1 MNSLPMQDPRMKDDN
16 DRLLEGTLPQDPFA
30 DAEPLDPGASG
41 AAEAITADGPEW
53 PDPLPIGPVADV
65 PVFPVDTLPLWL
77 RDWVTALATA
87 LQCPVDL
94 PAMLGLAVLALCA
107 AKRYKAHVVQG
118 WDEPLNLYVAVALKP
133 GESKS
138 PAFAAA
144 IRPVSNF
151 VTEERR
157 RTDPEIRAAI
167 ARADVAAKRADHLKT
182 RAAKASAPE
191 EYAKSLA
198 LVEEAVLEHAA
209 IEVPVHLRLVLD
221 DVTSESLE
229 AVLRQQGGRIALM
242 SDEGGPFELMGGRYS
257 NGVPN
262 IDVYLKGHNGG
273 NITTDRIGRE
283 GGTIREPAIT
293 IGLAIQPDVI
303 TSLRDKK
310 GFRGRGLL
318 ARFLWSIPESLVG
331 RRAPDAP
338 PVPLEVSQAYD
349 DAVTSLLRRPTLR
362 DETGEMKSQ
371 PMDFSAAAYDL
382 VVGLKA
388 KNEGK
393 LGLGGEYE
401 EVADWAN
408 KLAGETIRLAGLLQ
422 LADHALAPDATAPLA
437 IGEGPMRRALRIS
450 DFLCAHAQIAF
461 DMMGADPVAG
471 LSRYVLAWILRND
484 VTSFTRRE
492 AYMPLRARFK
502 QPAELDPPLDLLIE
516 HDIIRRRPDPPRTGR
531 GRLPSPTFDVNPQIH
546 AQKSQNSVSEPTAGN
561 SVISVRDFRAEAPG
575 SSLAREDENA

>member
-1 MNSLPMQDPRMKDDN
+1 MKSSPMKDDN
-16 DRLLEGTLPQDPFA
+16 DRLLEGTLPHDPFA
-30 DAEPLDPGASG
+30 DAEPLDP
-41 AAEAITADGPEW
+41 AAPDTATNEDQNW
-53 PDPLPIGPVADV
+53 PDPLPIGPVADK
-65 PVFPVDTLPLWL
+65 PVFPVDTLPPWL

-107 AKRYKAHVVQG
+107 AKRYKAYVIQG

-167 ARADVAAKRADHLKT
+167 ARADVAAKRVEHLKT
-182 RAAKASAPE
+182 RAAKTPTDKPSAPE

-209 IEVPVHLRLVLD
+209 IDVPVPLRLVLD

-283 GGTIREPAIT
+283 GGTIHEPAIT

-318 ARFLWSIPESLVG
+318 ARFLWAIPESLVG
-331 RRAPDAP
+331 RRDPNPP

-349 DAVTSLLRRPTLR
+349 DAVTSLLRRPTR
-362 DETGEMKSQ
+362 CDETGEIKSQ
-371 PMDFSAAAYDL
+371 PMDFNAAAHAL

-401 EVADWAN
+401 DVADWAN
-408 KLAGETIRLAGLLQ
+408 KLAGETIRIAGLLQ
-422 LADHALAPDATAPLA
+422 LADHALEPDATAPL
-437 IGEGPMRRALRIS
+437 GVGTDPMRWALRIT
-450 DFLCAHAQIAF
+450 DYLVTHAQIAF
-461 DMMGADPVAG
+461 DMMGADPIAG
-471 LSRYVLAWILRND
+471 LARYILAWIRRNG

-516 HDIIRRRPDPPRTGR
+516 HEIIRRRPDPPRSGR
-531 GRLPSPTFDVNPQIH
+531 GRTPGPTFDVNPQIH
-546 AQKSQNSVSEPTAGN
+546 SQKSQNSESGPPAGN
-561 SVISVRDFRAEAPG
+561 SVISVRDFRAEAA
-575 SSLAREDENA
+575 SSASPREDHDNV

>member
-1 MNSLPMQDPRMKDDN
+1 MNNPQMKDDN
-16 DRLLEGTLPQDPFA
+16 DRLLEGTLPHDPFA
-30 DAEPLDPGASG
+30 DAELLDPAVPDT
-41 AAEAITADGPEW
+41 AEPATADDLDW
-53 PDPLPIGPVADV
+53 PDPLPIGPVADK
-65 PVFPVDTLPLWL
+65 PVFPVDTLPPWL
-77 RDWVTALATA
+77 GDWVTALATA

-107 AKRYKAHVVQG
+107 AKRYKAHVIQG

-144 IRPVSNF
+144 IRPVSRF
-151 VTEERR
+151 VVEEHK
-157 RTDPEIRAAI
+157 RTVPEIRAAM
-167 ARADVAAKRADHLKT
+167 ARADVAAKRTDHLKT

-198 LVEEAVLEHAA
+198 LVEEAVFEQGA
-209 IEVPVHLRLVLD
+209 IEVPVPLRLVLD
-221 DVTSESLE
+221 DVTAESLE

-262 IDVYLKGHNGG
+262 IDVYLKGHSGG

-283 GGTIREPAIT
+283 GGTIHEPAIT
-293 IGLAIQPDVI
+293 IGLAVQPDVI
-303 TSLRDKK
+303 ASLRDKK

-318 ARFLWSIPESLVG
+318 ARFLWAMPESLVG

-338 PVPLEVSQAYD
+338 PVPLEVSQAYEE
-349 DAVTSLLRRPTLR
+349 AIASLLRRPTQR
-362 DETGEMKSQ
+362 DETGEIKSR
-371 PMDFSAAAYDL
+371 PMDFSAAAYEL

-388 KNEGK
+388 KNEPK
-393 LGLGGEYE
+393 LGLAGEFE
-401 EVADWAN
+401 DVADWGN
-408 KLAGETIRLAGLLQ
+408 KLAGETVRLAGLLQ
-422 LADHALAPDATAPLA
+422 LADHALESDAIAPL
-437 IGEGPMRRALRIS
+437 GVGTDPMRRALRITEY
-450 DFLCAHAQIAF
+450 LVTHAQIAF

-471 LSRYVLAWILRND
+471 LARYVLAWIRRNG

-516 HDIIRRRPDPPRTGR
+516 HEIIRRRPDPPRSGR

-546 AQKSQNSVSEPTAGN
+546 SQKSQNSESGPPAGN
-561 SVISVRDFRAEAPG
+561 SVNSVRDFRAEAPD
-575 SSLAREDENA
+575 SASPWEDNDHV

>member
-1 MNSLPMQDPRMKDDN
+1 MKDDN

-30 DAEPLDPGASG
+30 DAEPLEP
-41 AAEAITADGPEW
+41 AAQDVITADDPDW
-53 PDPLPIGPVADV
+53 PDPLPIGPVADN
-65 PVFPVDTLPLWL
+65 PVFPVDTLPPWL

-107 AKRYKAHVVQG
+107 AKRYKAHVIQG
-118 WDEPLNLYVAVALKP
+118 WDEPLNLYVAVALQS

-182 RAAKASAPE
+182 RAAKATAPE

-283 GGTIREPAIT
+283 GGTIHEPAIT
-293 IGLAIQPDVI
+293 IGLAVQPDVI
-303 TSLRDKK
+303 ASLRDKK

-318 ARFLWSIPESLVG
+318 ARFLWAMPESLVG
-331 RRAPDAP
+331 RRDPDPP
-338 PVPLEVSQAYD
+338 PVPLEVSQAYE
-349 DAVTSLLRRPTLR
+349 DAITSLLRRPTRR
-362 DETGEMKSQ
+362 DETGEIKSQ
-371 PMDFSAAAYDL
+371 PMDFSAAAHAL

-401 EVADWAN
+401 DVADWAN
-408 KLAGETIRLAGLLQ
+408 KLAGATVRIAGLLQ
-422 LADHALAPDATAPLA
+422 LADHALESDANAPL
-437 IGEGPMRRALRIS
+437 GVGPDPMHRALRIT
-450 DFLCAHAQIAF
+450 DYLVTHAQIAF
-461 DMMGADPVAG
+461 DMMGADPIAD
-471 LSRYVLAWILRND
+471 LARYVLAWILRNG

-502 QPAELDPPLDLLIE
+502 KPAELDPPLDLLIDHE
-516 HDIIRRRPDPPRTGR
+516 IIRRRPDPPRSGR
-531 GRLPSPTFDVNPQIH
+531 GRTPSPTFDVNPQIH
-546 AQKSQNSVSEPTAGN
+546 SQKSQNSVSGPPTGN
-561 SVISVRDFRAEAPG
+561 SVISVRDFRAEAPA
-575 SSLAREDENA
+575 SASPREDDDHV

>member
-1 MNSLPMQDPRMKDDN
+1 MTSLPMKDDN
-16 DRLLEGTLPQDPFA
+16 DRLLEGTLPQDPFS
-30 DAEPLDPGASG
+30 DAEPLDPAVPD
-41 AAEAITADGPEW
+41 ATTADDLDW
-53 PDPLPIGPVADV
+53 PDPLPIGPVADN
-65 PVFPVDTLPLWL
+65 PVFPVDTLPPWL

-107 AKRYKAHVVQG
+107 AKRYKAHVIQG

-167 ARADVAAKRADHLKT
+167 ARADVAAKRTDHLKT
-182 RAAKASAPE
+182 RAAKATAPE

-283 GGTIREPAIT
+283 GGTIHEPAIT
-293 IGLAIQPDVI
+293 IGLAVQPDVI
-303 TSLRDKK
+303 ASLRDKK

-338 PVPLEVSQAYD
+338 PVPLDVSQAYE
-349 DAVTSLLRRPTLR
+349 DAVTSLLRRPTRR
-362 DETGEMKSQ
+362 DETGEIKPR
-371 PMDFSAAAYDL
+371 PMDFSAAAHEL

-408 KLAGETIRLAGLLQ
+408 KLAGETVRLAGLLQ
-422 LADHALAPDATAPLA
+422 LADHALEPDASAPL
-437 IGEGPMRRALRIS
+437 GVGPDPMRRALRIT
-450 DFLCAHAQIAF
+450 DYLVTHAQIAF

-471 LSRYVLAWILRND
+471 LARYLLAWILRND

-492 AYMPLRARFK
+492 AYMPLRAQFK

-516 HDIIRRRPDPPRTGR
+516 HEIIRRRPDPPRSGR

-546 AQKSQNSVSEPTAGN
+546 SQKSQKSDPGPSAGN
-561 SVISVRDFRAEAPG
+561 SVISVRDFRAEAPN
-575 SSLAREDENA
+575 SASLPEDHENV

>member
-1 MNSLPMQDPRMKDDN
+1 MNSLPLKDDN

-30 DAEPLDPGASG
+30 DAEPLDP
-41 AAEAITADGPEW
+41 AAPDATTADDLDW
-53 PDPLPIGPVADV
+53 PDPLPIGPVADK
-65 PVFPVDTLPLWL
+65 PVFPVDTLPPWL

-107 AKRYKAHVVQG
+107 AKRYKAHVIQG

-182 RAAKASAPE
+182 RAAKATAPE

-198 LVEEAVLEHAA
+198 LVEEAVLDHAA

-283 GGTIREPAIT
+283 GGTIHEPAIT
-293 IGLAIQPDVI
+293 IGLAVQPDVI
-303 TSLRDKK
+303 ASLRDKK

-318 ARFLWSIPESLVG
+318 ARFLWAMPESLVG
-331 RRAPDAP
+331 RRDPNPP
-338 PVPLEVSQAYD
+338 PVPLEVSQAYE
-349 DAVTSLLRRPTLR
+349 DAITSLLRRPTRR
-362 DETGEMKSQ
+362 DETGEIKPQ
-371 PMDFSAAAYDL
+371 PMDFSAAAHAL

-401 EVADWAN
+401 DVADWAN
-408 KLAGETIRLAGLLQ
+408 KLAGETVRIAGLLQ
-422 LADHALAPDATAPLA
+422 LADHALESDASAPLSV
-437 IGEGPMRRALRIS
+437 GTDPMSRALRIT
-450 DFLCAHAQIAF
+450 DYLVTHAQIAF
-461 DMMGADPVAG
+461 DMMGADPIAE
-471 LSRYVLAWILRND
+471 LARYVLGWILRNA

-492 AYMPLRARFK
+492 VYMPLRARFK

-516 HDIIRRRPDPPRTGR
+516 HDIIRRRPDPLRSGR
-531 GRLPSPTFDVNPQIH
+531 GRAPSPTFDVNPQIH
-546 AQKSQNSVSEPTAGN
+546 SQKSQNSESGPPAGN
-561 SVISVRDFRAEAPG
+561 SVISVRDFRAEAPK
-575 SSLAREDENA
+575 SAAPREDHENA

>member
-1 MNSLPMQDPRMKDDN
+1 MNSLPMQNQQMKDDN
-16 DRLLEGTLPQDPFA
+16 DRLLEGTLPQDPFS
-30 DAEPLDPGASG
+30 DAELLDP
-41 AAEAITADGPEW
+41 AAPDTATNEDQDW
-53 PDPLPIGPVADV
+53 PDPLPIGPVADK
-65 PVFPVDTLPLWL
+65 PVFPVDTLPPWL

-107 AKRYKAHVVQG
+107 AKRYKAHVIQG

-198 LVEEAVLEHAA
+198 LVEEAVLEQAA

-262 IDVYLKGHNGG
+262 IDVYLKGHSG
-273 NITTDRIGRE
+273 NQITTDRIGRE
-283 GGTIREPAIT
+283 GGTIQEPAIT

-303 TSLRDKK
+303 ASLRDKK

-331 RRAPDAP
+331 RRDPDPP
-338 PVPLEVSQAYD
+338 PVPLEVSQAYE
-349 DAVTSLLRRPTLR
+349 DAITSLLRRPTRR
-362 DETGEMKSQ
+362 DETGEVKSR
-371 PMDFSAAAYDL
+371 PMEFTAAAYEL
-382 VVGLKA
+382 VVGLRA

-401 EVADWAN
+401 DVADWAN
-408 KLAGETIRLAGLLQ
+408 KLAGETVRIAGLLQ
-422 LADHALAPDATAPLA
+422 LADHALESDASAPL
-437 IGEGPMRRALRIS
+437 GVGPNPMRRALRITEY
-450 DFLCAHAQIAF
+450 LVTHAQIAF
-461 DMMGADPVAG
+461 DMMGADPIAE
-471 LSRYVLAWILRND
+471 LARYVLAWILRND

-502 QPAELDPPLDLLIE
+502 KPADLDPPLGLLIE
-516 HDIIRRRPDPPRTGR
+516 HEIIRLRPDPPRSGR
-531 GRLPSPTFDVNPQIH
+531 GRTPSPTFDVNPQIH
-546 AQKSQNSVSEPTAGN
+546 SQKSQNSASGPPTGN
-561 SVISVRDFRAEAPG
+561 SVISVRDFRAEAPA
-575 SSLAREDENA
+575 SASPREDDDHV

>member
-1 MNSLPMQDPRMKDDN
+1 MTSLPMKDDN

-30 DAEPLDPGASG
+30 DAEPLDP
-41 AAEAITADGPEW
+41 AEPDTATAEDQDW
-53 PDPLPIGPVADV
+53 PDPLPIGPVADK
-65 PVFPVDTLPLWL
+65 PVFPVDTLPPWL

-107 AKRYKAHVVQG
+107 AKRYKAHVIQG
-118 WDEPLNLYVAVALKP
+118 WDEPLNLYVAVALNP

-182 RAAKASAPE
+182 RAAKASVPE

-209 IEVPVHLRLVLD
+209 FEIPVHLRLVLD
-221 DVTSESLE
+221 DVTAESLE

-283 GGTIREPAIT
+283 GGTIHEPAIT
-293 IGLAIQPDVI
+293 IGLAVQPDVI
-303 TSLRDKK
+303 ASLRDKK

-338 PVPLEVSQAYD
+338 PVPLEVSQAYEE
-349 DAVTSLLRRPTLR
+349 AVTSLLRRPTRR
-362 DETGEMKSQ
+362 DETGEMKSR
-371 PMDFSAAAYDL
+371 PMDFSAAAYEL

-408 KLAGETIRLAGLLQ
+408 KLAGETVRIAGLLQ
-422 LADHALAPDATAPLA
+422 LADHAVESDASAPL
-437 IGEGPMRRALRIS
+437 GVGTDPMRRALRIT
-450 DFLCAHAQIAF
+450 DYLVTHAQIAF
-461 DMMGADPVAG
+461 DMMGADPIAE
-471 LSRYVLAWILRND
+471 LARYVLAWILRNG

-516 HDIIRRRPDPPRTGR
+516 HEIIRRRPDPPRSGR

-546 AQKSQNSVSEPTAGN
+546 AQKSQNSESGPPAGN
-561 SVISVRDFRAEAPG
+561 SVISVRDFRAEAPK
-575 SSLAREDENA
+575 SAAPREDHENA